1 MSEEIRELRVS
12 NDAKDDP
19 AELQSRIA
27 DEGYLFFKQLQNPDK
42 MRELR
47 LVMMTKIQDVGWLL
61 PDTHPL
67 KALPTSP
74 GNALKGISNTPPDTA
89 MSTSSKP
96 SIAPPTGPK
105 SQT

>member
-61 PDTHPL
+61 AGHRPIRRHRRHL
-67 KALPTSP
+67 Q
-74 GNALKGISNTPPDTA
+74 A
-89 MSTSSKP
+89 MH
-96 SIAPPTGPK
+96 
-105 SQT
+105 